1 MDVIPLFK
9 SHYSLGRS
17 ILTLESAGNSPE
29 DGPDSI
35 VDIAKSNKLK
45 EVFLVDDSM
54 GGFLEAYTNLA
65 ESKIKL
71 IFGTRLTICEDHTKK
86 NEEAISTSSKYVI
99 FCKNKR
105 GYERLIKIY
114 SEAAKEGFYYE
125 PRTDFTQLKKYWANE
140 DLLLAVPFY
149 DSFIYYNNLSS
160 RNCIPD
166 FSFCDPVFFTEEN
179 DLPYDNILLSLVESY
194 VDGKHQMRKCKS
206 VYYKDKAHF
215 KAYLT
220 FRCIN
225 NRSTL
230 EKPEL
235 NNMCSDTFCLE
246 SWKELVN
253 G

>member
-1 MDVIPLFK
+1 MNNI
-9 SHYSLGRS
+9 YSKVFCEFNGV
-17 ILTLESAGNSPE
+17 GNY
-29 DGPDSI
+29 
-35 VDIAKSNKLK
+35 NLLK
-45 EVFLVDDSM
+45 EYWNDDH
-54 GGFLEAYTNLA
+54 L
-65 ESKIKL
+65 
-71 IFGTRLTICEDHTKK
+71 RLC
-86 NEEAISTSSKYVI
+86 
-99 FCKNKR
+99 
-105 GYERLIKIY
+105 
-114 SEAAKEGFYYE
+114 
-125 PRTDFTQLKKYWANE
+125 
-140 DLLLAVPFY
+140 VPFY
-149 DSFIYYNNLSS
+149 DSFLFYNTLMFA
-160 RNCIPD
+160 NCMPEL
-166 FSFCDPVFFTEEN
+166 SFCDPVFFTEEN